1 MAYLD
6 NTGLNYFW
14 GKIKSALSSKQNK
27 ITASGMLKGDSTGGI
42 TAAEA
47 GTDYA
52 APSLGLTGA
61 AVGQAAV
68 VMSVDADGKPTAW
81 KPANFGN
88 ADVFIIDCTADET
101 DNESSPITLTPSKT
115 YDEVRNAILEQKQCY
130 AQYDGIY
137 YPLAEIFINAAESN
151 NITTIDANA
160 FAYSMCE
167 NVIIP
172 ETVTLI
178 GDTAFSSA
186 NIGTMI
192 LPGSVTRISS
202 FAFQGVRGVNGV
214 APVIKLNEGLAAIGQ
229 SAFNSASIAG
239 EIEIPSTV
247 TEIGEYC
254 FAYTGITTVICKPT
268 TPPALG
274 TGAFSSDTA
283 GFTIKV
289 PAASVAAYKA
299 ADGWK
304 DYANYIVAM

>member
-1 MAYLD
+1 MV
-6 NTGLNYFW
+6 
-14 GKIKSALSSKQNK
+14 Q
-27 ITASGMLKGDSTGGI
+27 GDS
-42 TAAEA
+42 
-47 GTDYA
+47 YN
-52 APSLGLTGA
+52 L
-61 AVGQAAV
+61 
-68 VMSVDADGKPTAW
+68 
-81 KPANFGN
+81 
-88 ADVFIIDCTADET
+88 
-101 DNESSPITLTPSKT
+101 
-115 YDEVRNAILEQKQCY
+115 
-130 AQYDGIY
+130 
-137 YPLAEIFINAAESN
+137 
-151 NITTIDANA
+151 TTIDANA

-178 GDTAFSSA
+178 GSNAFSSA

-192 LPGSVTRISS
+192 LPGSVTRISI

-214 APVIKLNEGLAAIGQ
+214 APVIKLNEGLAVIEQ
-229 SAFNSASIAG
+229 SAFNGAQIAG

-247 TEIGEYC
+247 TKIGEYC

-274 TGAFSSDTA
+274 TGTFTSDTA

-304 DYANYIVAM
+304 DYASYIVAM

>member
-1 MAYLD
+1 MSVQTEIDRIITAVGAAYD
-6 NTGLNYFW
+6 AVEAKGGTAPAAQTIEGIA
-14 GKIKSALSSKQNK
+14 GAISGIKSAPATPYMEAEYEQEPT
-27 ITASGMLKGDSTGGI
+27 TAYESASYIKKAKLYNHTRI
-42 TAAEA
+42 AAYELA
-47 GTDYA
+47 YQHLLQELD
-52 APSLGLTGA
+52 
-61 AVGQAAV
+61 
-68 VMSVDADGKPTAW
+68 MSDP
-81 KPANFGN
+81 
-88 ADVFIIDCTADET
+88 
-101 DNESSPITLTPSKT
+101 
-115 YDEVRNAILEQKQCY
+115 
-130 AQYDGIY
+130 
-137 YPLAEIFINAAESN
+137 SN

-178 GDTAFSSA
+178 GSTAFSSA

-202 FAFQGVRGVNGV
+202 FAFQGVSGVNGV
-214 APVIKLNEGLAAIGQ
+214 APVIKLNEGLAAIDQ

-247 TEIGEYC
+247 TEIGGYC

-274 TGAFSSDTA
+274 TGAFTSDTA

-299 ADGWK
+299 AAGWSTWA
-304 DYANYIVAM
+304 DIIVAM

>member
-1 MAYLD
+1 MSVQTEIDRIITAVGAAYD
-6 NTGLNYFW
+6 AVEAKGGTAPAAQTIEGIA
-14 GKIKSALSSKQNK
+14 GAISGIKSAPTTPYMVAEYEQEFMTEYES
-27 ITASGMLKGDSTGGI
+27 ASYIKKAKLYNHTRI
-42 TAAEA
+42 AAYELA
-47 GTDYA
+47 YQHLLQELD
-52 APSLGLTGA
+52 
-61 AVGQAAV
+61 
-68 VMSVDADGKPTAW
+68 MSDP
-81 KPANFGN
+81 
-88 ADVFIIDCTADET
+88 
-101 DNESSPITLTPSKT
+101 
-115 YDEVRNAILEQKQCY
+115 
-130 AQYDGIY
+130 
-137 YPLAEIFINAAESN
+137 SN

-178 GDTAFSSA
+178 GTNAFPSA

-214 APVIKLNEGLAAIGQ
+214 APVIKLNEGLAVIDQ
-229 SAFNSASIAG
+229 SAFNGASIAG

-247 TEIGEYC
+247 TEIGTYC

-268 TPPALG
+268 TPPVLG
-274 TGAFSSDTA
+274 TEAFTSDTA